1 VVVLGKKVKYDEV
14 ILIRVS
20 SKEKRKFKELCDLIN
35 EDMSDVLRDFIQG
48 FNEEY
53 KKIDAD

>member
-1 VVVLGKKVKYDEV
+1 MVVLGKKVKYDEV

>member
-1 VVVLGKKVKYDEV
+1 MGKKVKYDEV